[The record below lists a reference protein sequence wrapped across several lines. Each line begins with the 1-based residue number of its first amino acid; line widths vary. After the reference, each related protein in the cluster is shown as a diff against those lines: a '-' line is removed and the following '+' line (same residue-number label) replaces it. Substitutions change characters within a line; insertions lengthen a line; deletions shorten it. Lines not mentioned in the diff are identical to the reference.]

1 MKERRKETKPMEKT
15 EHANEREANVLSKIS
30 RAKNNFGKW
39 RSMCDSSCSLI
50 PRYEK
55 ILRGAS
61 ILKLSE
67 IFRVT

>member
-30 RAKNNFGKW
+30 RKEQFWKVAFDVKT
-39 RSMCDSSCSLI
+39 MCDSSCSLI

-55 ILRGAS
+55 IVRDAS
-61 ILKLSE
+61 I
-67 IFRVT
+67 F